1 MFSRLSDMK
10 DLCLLHDSIICVE
23 AQLNRPVEA
32 VLPIFTFDS
41 SRSLSVRLSFRESVD
56 RIYRA

>member
-10 DLCLLHDSIICVE
+10 DLCLLHDPTICVE

-32 VLPIFTFDS
+32 VLPIFTFDAP
-41 SRSLSVRLSFRESVD
+41 RSLSVRCARVYEVRGFSG
-56 RIYRA
+56 

>member
-23 AQLNRPVEA
+23 AQLNRPVET

-41 SRSLSVRLSFRESVD
+41 PRSLSVRSASVYEV
-56 RIYRA
+56 RGFSG